1 MIENSS
7 KGRLQE
13 DLQYLVYSIKT
24 WRFWQTILLII
35 IGSLGASVAINGIL
49 VNNNFFDGG
58 VSGISLLIFYLTD
71 WPPLGVI
78 YFSLNI
84 PIFIV
89 CWREM
94 SLKFVIV
101 SLLGAIIFSTALV
114 ITKDIRINIEEP
126 MMAAILSGIII
137 GGSVGL
143 FIRFG
148 GSTGGIEMIAFLL
161 KKKFSIPMGNTII
174 TINFIPLCG
183 ALIVYD
189 LNIALYTGIYMFV
202 ESVMLEK
209 VQTGFSQRK
218 TVFIISHK
226 PEFIAEQVMKRLDRG
241 VTFLHASGAWTKQ
254 EHRMIYT
261 VINMRELGRLKELLF
276 LHDPDAFVAISNTAE
291 VIGNRFLTWEDE
303 GFSPV
308 GLEKKV

>member
-1 MIENSS
+1 MIENNS

-13 DLQYLVYSIKT
+13 DIQYLAYSIKT

-114 ITKDIRINIEEP
+114 ITKAPR
-126 MMAAILSGIII
+126 
-137 GGSVGL
+137 
-143 FIRFG
+143 
-148 GSTGGIEMIAFLL
+148 
-161 KKKFSIPMGNTII
+161 
-174 TINFIPLCG
+174 PL
-183 ALIVYD
+183 
-189 LNIALYTGIYMFV
+189 
-202 ESVMLEK
+202 
-209 VQTGFSQRK
+209 
-218 TVFIISHK
+218 
-226 PEFIAEQVMKRLDRG
+226 P
-241 VTFLHASGAWTKQ
+241 
-254 EHRMIYT
+254 
-261 VINMRELGRLKELLF
+261 
-276 LHDPDAFVAISNTAE
+276 
-291 VIGNRFLTWEDE
+291 
-303 GFSPV
+303 
-308 GLEKKV
+308 